1 LTPIRVLHCPE
12 TVGGNPGQLARAER
26 ALGLDSVSI
35 AFDNRP
41 FAYEVDEVLWQPGDG
56 PLRHELKRWSLLR
69 RALRDFDVVHF
80 NFGSSIMPRRVPL
93 LPEPQPPVGAPLR
106 VAYGLYARL
115 VELRDLPLL
124 RRAGKGIVVTYQG
137 DDARQGDDSRERYDL
152 SLASVPG
159 YFGQREDEAKRRH
172 IAVFDRYADRIF
184 ALNPDLLAVLPDR
197 AEFLP
202 YASVDPAAWVPS
214 FRQPTEVVRIVHAP
228 SNRRAKGTEHV
239 VAAVERLQ
247 AENVP
252 VELELVEGLTHVEAQ
267 RLYAQADIVVD
278 QLLVGWYGGFA
289 VEMMALGKPVVAY
302 VRDEDLVHIP
312 DAMRAELPVIS
323 ATPDTITDVLR
334 RLVTDEGRRL
344 PELGRRGRAY
354 VERWHDPR
362 AIAGRLKGVYEEIMQ
377 SRR

>member
-1 LTPIRVLHCPE
+1 
-12 TVGGNPGQLARAER
+12 
-26 ALGLDSVSI
+26 
-35 AFDNRP
+35 
-41 FAYEVDEVLWQPGDG
+41 
-56 PLRHELKRWSLLR
+56 
-69 RALRDFDVVHF
+69 
-80 NFGSSIMPRRVPL
+80 
-93 LPEPQPPVGAPLR
+93 
-106 VAYGLYARL
+106 
-115 VELRDLPLL
+115 
-124 RRAGKGIVVTYQG
+124 
-137 DDARQGDDSRERYDL
+137 
-152 SLASVPG
+152 
-159 YFGQREDEAKRRH
+159 
-172 IAVFDRYADRIF
+172 
-184 ALNPDLLAVLPDR
+184 
-197 AEFLP
+197 
-202 YASVDPAAWVPS
+202 
-214 FRQPTEVVRIVHAP
+214 VRIVHAP